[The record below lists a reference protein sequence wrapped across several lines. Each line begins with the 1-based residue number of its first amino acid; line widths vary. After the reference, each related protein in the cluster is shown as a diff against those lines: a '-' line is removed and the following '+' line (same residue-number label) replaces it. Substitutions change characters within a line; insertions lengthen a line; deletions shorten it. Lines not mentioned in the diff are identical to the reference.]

1 MKAIRI
7 NGITIDIAL
16 ESLNTYLNTLNKAN
30 INKRANIILTKFII
44 LYISIFYS
52 LFLLFCFLLF
62 CFLLF
67 AFLLFAFLFFCKNK
81 QYLLK
86 LIKYI
91 LTR

>member
-52 LFLLFCFLLF
+52 LFLLF
-62 CFLLF
+62 LF
-67 AFLLFAFLFFCKNK
+67 AFL
-81 QYLLK
+81 
-86 LIKYI
+86 
-91 LTR
+91 

>member
-44 LYISIFYS
+44 YIYINI
-52 LFLLFCFLLF
+52 LFFVFTFSFSFCFSV
-62 CFLLF
+62 
-67 AFLLFAFLFFCKNK
+67 KINNT
-81 QYLLK
+81 Y
-86 LIKYI
+86 
-91 LTR
+91 

>member
-52 LFLLFCFLLF
+52 LFLLFAF
-62 CFLLF
+62 CFF
-67 AFLLFAFLFFCKNK
+67 AFCFFCFFVF
-81 QYLLK
+81 L
-86 LIKYI
+86 
-91 LTR
+91 

>member
-44 LYISIFYS
+44 YIYIYQYFILCFYFF
-52 LFLLFCFLLF
+52 FLLFCI
-62 CFLLF
+62 
-67 AFLLFAFLFFCKNK
+67 NK
-81 QYLLK
+81 Q
-86 LIKYI
+86 
-91 LTR
+91 

>member
-44 LYISIFYS
+44 YIYQYFILCFYFF
-52 LFLLFCFLLF
+52 FLLFCI
-62 CFLLF
+62 
-67 AFLLFAFLFFCKNK
+67 NK
-81 QYLLK
+81 Q
-86 LIKYI
+86 
-91 LTR
+91 

>member
-52 LFLLFCFLLF
+52 LFLLFLFVF
-62 CFLLF
+62 CFF
-67 AFLLFAFLFFCKNK
+67 VKINNT
-81 QYLLK
+81 Y
-86 LIKYI
+86 
-91 LTR
+91 

>member
-44 LYISIFYS
+44 LYIYIYQYFI
-52 LFLLFCFLLF
+52 LCFCFLLF
-62 CFLLF
+62 VFLLF
-67 AFLLFAFLFFCKNK
+67 VFFAFLFFCKNK

>member
-44 LYISIFYS
+44 LYIYISIFYS
-52 LFLLFCFLLF
+52 LFLLFAF
-62 CFLLF
+62 CFF
-67 AFLLFAFLFFCKNK
+67 AFCFFCFFVF
-81 QYLLK
+81 L
-86 LIKYI
+86 
-91 LTR
+91 

>member
-1 MKAIRI
+1 MKATRI

-52 LFLLFCFLLF
+52 LFLL
-62 CFLLF
+62 LLF
-67 AFLLFAFLFFCKNK
+67 AFL
-81 QYLLK
+81 
-86 LIKYI
+86 
-91 LTR
+91 

>member
-44 LYISIFYS
+44 LYISIFY
-52 LFLLFCFLLF
+52 FL
-62 CFLLF
+62 FLLF
-67 AFLLFAFLFFCKNK
+67 AFLLFCFSVKINNT
-81 QYLLK
+81 Y
-86 LIKYI
+86 
-91 LTR
+91 

>member
-44 LYISIFYS
+44 LYILIFYS
-52 LFLLFCFLLF
+52 LFLLF
-62 CFLLF
+62 
-67 AFLLFAFLFFCKNK
+67 AFL
-81 QYLLK
+81 
-86 LIKYI
+86 
-91 LTR
+91 

>member
-52 LFLLFCFLLF
+52 LFLLFLF
-62 CFLLF
+62 VF
-67 AFLLFAFLFFCKNK
+67 AFL
-81 QYLLK
+81 
-86 LIKYI
+86 
-91 LTR
+91 

>member
-52 LFLLFCFLLF
+52 LFLLFYFLLF
-62 CFLLF
+62 CFF
-67 AFLLFAFLFFCKNK
+67 VKINNT
-81 QYLLK
+81 Y
-86 LIKYI
+86 
-91 LTR
+91 

>member
-52 LFLLFCFLLF
+52 LFLLFLFVFL
-62 CFLLF
+62 
-67 AFLLFAFLFFCKNK
+67 
-81 QYLLK
+81 
-86 LIKYI
+86 
-91 LTR
+91 

>member
-52 LFLLFCFLLF
+52 LFLLF
-62 CFLLF
+62 
-67 AFLLFAFLFFCKNK
+67 AFLLSCFSVKINNT
-81 QYLLK
+81 Y
-86 LIKYI
+86 
-91 LTR
+91 